1 MLKPIKTFYV
11 KDIPNLVDWE
21 EAVLIAKEKSCVVEL
36 RWMPH
41 VMTGWYH
48 DYVFEDSDPIKLDE
62 KTPKV
67 YGI

>member
-21 EAVLIAKEKSCVVEL
+21 ETVLIAKEESCVVEL

-41 VMTGWYH
+41 IMTGWYH

>member
-1 MLKPIKTFYV
+1 
-11 KDIPNLVDWE
+11 VDWE
-21 EAVLIAKEKSCVVEL
+21 EAVLIAKEEACVVEL

-41 VMTGWYH
+41 IMTGWYH

>member
-21 EAVLIAKEKSCVVEL
+21 EAVLIAKEESCVVEL

-62 KTPKV
+62 KTP
-67 YGI
+67 GC

>member
-21 EAVLIAKEKSCVVEL
+21 EAVLIAKEESCVVEL

>member
-21 EAVLIAKEKSCVVEL
+21 EAVLIAKEKACVVEL

-41 VMTGWYH
+41 IMTGWYH

>member
-21 EAVLIAKEKSCVVEL
+21 EAVLIAKEEACVVEL

-41 VMTGWYH
+41 IMTGWYH

>member
-11 KDIPNLVDWE
+11 GAYPDFADWE
-21 EAVLIAKEKSCVVEL
+21 EAVRIAKEESCVVEL
-36 RWMPH
+36 RWMPNI
-41 VMTGWYH
+41 MCGWYY

-67 YGI
+67 YGL

>member
-21 EAVLIAKEKSCVVEL
+21 EAVLIAKEESCVVEL

-41 VMTGWYH
+41 IMTGWYH